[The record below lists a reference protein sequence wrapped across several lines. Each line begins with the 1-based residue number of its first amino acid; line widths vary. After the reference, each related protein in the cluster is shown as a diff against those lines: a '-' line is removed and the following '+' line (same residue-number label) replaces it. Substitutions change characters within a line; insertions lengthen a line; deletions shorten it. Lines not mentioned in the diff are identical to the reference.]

1 MLWSRRRH
9 RWCKLSET
17 EPLIQQT
24 AKILS
29 WMATKR
35 PRFDDFAS
43 RLPLLTAGN
52 SLLQTANPPCCLLP
66 LEAWHEK
73 LQQFVDVIPDS
84 GRLASIYWLA
94 AGGAASE
101 SLKPA
106 LVAWNICCSD
116 FLTVGPHTPEGELI
130 EKVSGR
136 MTRRLQVRG
145 SSTQSNGGAEFLYSV
160 RSSGKLAPTKIK
172 AAEIPFVSI
181 DCCNPPSRL
190 PLARPLSGDTG
201 FSRLRGVVRVEVRPA
216 EWLARIRRDAWVPFT
231 DARSRK
237 ASCRSP

>member
-1 MLWSRRRH
+1 
-9 RWCKLSET
+9 
-17 EPLIQQT
+17 
-24 AKILS
+24 
-29 WMATKR
+29 MATKR

-130 EKVSGR
+130 EKVLWQDDQKVAGPRIKYTVERWSRIPLLGEIIGKIGTDEDKARRFLLFLLTVVIHHPDSLWQDRSVATPVSHDSG
-136 MTRRLQVRG
+136 
-145 SSTQSNGGAEFLYSV
+145 A
-160 RSSGKLAPTKIK
+160 LAP
-172 AAEIPFVSI
+172 
-181 DCCNPPSRL
+181 
-190 PLARPLSGDTG
+190 
-201 FSRLRGVVRVEVRPA
+201 
-216 EWLARIRRDAWVPFT
+216 
-231 DARSRK
+231 
-237 ASCRSP
+237 